1 MTPAPHLSIL
11 AMASEHTSESEATV
25 SGAQGQHT
33 KRSHRQVSHP
43 HLRHVVAT
51 EPGAREPEEE
61 AVEPHLMHRAMAEEE
76 DVRVAEVAEHR
87 T

>member
-1 MTPAPHLSIL
+1 M
-11 AMASEHTSESEATV
+11 
-25 SGAQGQHT
+25 
-33 KRSHRQVSHP
+33 SHP

-76 DVRVAEVAEHR
+76 DVHVAEVAEHR